1 MTLTLMLLLFILSL
15 SLVGLLLKKKEDIFF
30 ILMTVVFSV
39 TWIADELMLIPHFF
53 TWTIELLI
61 LLLFVIF
68 LLPKF
73 IFFRKIETTPIFK
86 YLFFIII
93 YGLIGSLIYVVSLNS
108 TLLGLR
114 SFFKYAFL
122 FLIFINAGVSQK
134 KYKKLFFY
142 WLVIIGFQPII
153 GLFQAL
159 VLGKMDDSVHGTIS
173 DTGILSMLLIIFIIC
188 LIDLINRKTIK
199 NYILYIFIFLSLTV
213 IPILGEV
220 KAFFYFLPIMI
231 IIRYF
236 DVILSLQLRK
246 IIVFLIPFIISIFL
260 FQNFYDIKVFGL
272 GQINTSDFLFSQGV
286 NIGQGVTGLSGDSNT
301 LAISL
306 SERFLALL
314 ATYNFLS
321 SDLFRIFFGEGLGSH
336 IFTYDTRENF
346 VINTADSYIMK
357 YSISKFIAN
366 MGIGG
371 LALFYVMLAK
381 ISYYAYKSSFII
393 KDQFFIDLYRTI
405 PAFSILF
412 CLSMLYTEP
421 FEDPIQFSY
430 WFFVSSIAYIPSL
443 KKL

>member
-1 MTLTLMLLLFILSL
+1 MAIPLMFLLFILSL

-122 FLIFINAGVSQK
+122 FLIFINAGVSEK
-134 KYKKLFFY
+134 KYKQLFFY
-142 WLVIIGFQPII
+142 WLLIIGFQPLL

-159 VLGKMDDSVHGTIS
+159 FLGKTDDSVHGTIT

-188 LIDLINRKTIK
+188 LIDLINRKTFK
-199 NYILYIFIFLSLTV
+199 NHILYIFIFLSFTV

-220 KAFFYFLPIMI
+220 KAFFYFLPII
-231 IIRYF
+231 LAIRYI

-246 IIVFLIPFIISIFL
+246 ITFFLIPFIISILL
-260 FQNFYDIKVFGL
+260 FQNFYGINVFGFS
-272 GQINTSDFLFSQGV
+272 QVNTSDFLFSQGAPS
-286 NIGQGVTGLSGDSNT
+286 VTGDGNT
-301 LAISL
+301 IAISM
-306 SERFLALL
+306 SERFLSLL

-321 SDLFRIFFGEGLGSH
+321 NDLLRIFFGEGLGSH
-336 IFTYDTRENF
+336 IFTYETRQNF
-346 VINTADSYIMK
+346 IINTESSYILK
-357 YSISKFIAN
+357 FSISKFIAN
-366 MGIGG
+366 MGIVG
-371 LALFYVMLAK
+371 LALFYAMLAN
-381 ISYYAYKSSFII
+381 ISYYAYKSSFMI
-393 KDQFFIDLYRTI
+393 KNQFFIDLYRTI

-412 CLSMLYTEP
+412 CLSMLYTDP
-421 FEDPIQFSY
+421 FEDYIQFSY

>member
-1 MTLTLMLLLFILSL
+1 MTLPLMLLLFILSL

-53 TWTIELLI
+53 TWSIELLI
-61 LLLFVIF
+61 LLLFLIF

-93 YGLIGSLIYVVSLNS
+93 YGIIGSLIYVVSFNS

-122 FLIFINAGVSQK
+122 FLIFINAGISQK

-142 WLVIIGFQPII
+142 WLVIIGMQPII
-153 GLFQAL
+153 GLFQVL
-159 VLGKMDDSVHGTIS
+159 FLGKMDDSVHGTIT
-173 DTGILSMLLIIFIIC
+173 DTGILSILLIIFIIC

-199 NYILYIFIFLSLTV
+199 NHILYIFIFLSFTV

-220 KAFFYFLPIMI
+220 KAFFYFLPII
-231 IIRYF
+231 LSIRYIN
-236 DVILSLQLRK
+236 VILSFQLRK
-246 IIVFLIPFIISIFL
+246 ITIFLIPFIISILL
-260 FQNFYDIKVFGL
+260 FQNFYGINVFGL
-272 GQINTSDFLFSQGV
+272 GQINTSDFLFSQGA
-286 NIGQGVTGLSGDSNT
+286 TSLTGDSNT

-321 SDLFRIFFGEGLGSH
+321 NDLLRIFFGEGLGSH
-336 IFTYDTRENF
+336 IFTYETRENF
-346 VINTADSYIMK
+346 IINTEASYILK
-357 YSISKFIAN
+357 FSISKFIAN

-371 LALFYVMLAK
+371 LALFYMMLAN
-381 ISYYAYKSSFII
+381 ISYYAYKSSFMV

-421 FEDPIQFSY
+421 FEDHIQFSY

>member
-1 MTLTLMLLLFILSL
+1 MLLLFILSL

-53 TWTIELLI
+53 TWSIELLI
-61 LLLFVIF
+61 LLLFLIF

-93 YGLIGSLIYVVSLNS
+93 YGIIGSLIYVVSFNS

-122 FLIFINAGVSQK
+122 FLIFINAGISQK

-142 WLVIIGFQPII
+142 WLVIIGMQPII
-153 GLFQAL
+153 GLFQVL
-159 VLGKMDDSVHGTIS
+159 FLGKMDDSVHGTIT
-173 DTGILSMLLIIFIIC
+173 DTGILSILLIIFIIC

-199 NYILYIFIFLSLTV
+199 NHILYIFIFLSFTV

-220 KAFFYFLPIMI
+220 KAFFYFLPII
-231 IIRYF
+231 LSIRYIN
-236 DVILSLQLRK
+236 VILSFQLRK
-246 IIVFLIPFIISIFL
+246 ITIFLIPFIISILL
-260 FQNFYDIKVFGL
+260 FQNFYGINVFGL
-272 GQINTSDFLFSQGV
+272 GQINTSDFLFSQGA
-286 NIGQGVTGLSGDSNT
+286 TSLTGDSNT

-321 SDLFRIFFGEGLGSH
+321 NDLLRIFFGEGLGSH
-336 IFTYDTRENF
+336 IFTYETRENF
-346 VINTADSYIMK
+346 IINTEASYILK
-357 YSISKFIAN
+357 FSISKFIAN

-371 LALFYVMLAK
+371 LALFYMMLAN
-381 ISYYAYKSSFII
+381 ISYYAYKSSFMV

-421 FEDPIQFSY
+421 FEDHIQFSY